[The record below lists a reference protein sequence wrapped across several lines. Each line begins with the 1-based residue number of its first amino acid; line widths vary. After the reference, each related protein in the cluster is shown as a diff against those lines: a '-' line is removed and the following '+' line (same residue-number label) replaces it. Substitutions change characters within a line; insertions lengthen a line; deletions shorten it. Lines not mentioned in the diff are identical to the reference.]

1 MSRRGGTVYA
11 EEREY
16 YRDGPPPPAQVR
28 TRERDRVY
36 EEEDVYIRR
45 EREGTRPEFLRDD
58 YGRSDPGPMVLRER
72 KTETVTR
79 PRPRSPSPIR
89 TVRVQE
95 RIIEREPTPPPVE
108 RVRTRVVER
117 ETRQRSPSPPPE
129 RLRSRVVETRE
140 RIRERS
146 PSPVRYRERIVERER
161 ERERS
166 PTPVRIEE
174 RVRIRNFE
182 RQPSPSP
189 SPSPPRSLTPPLIRA
204 PPIHQEII
212 THHRHIDHGMY
223 ASQPRHTSAKPRQG
237 YEHAPAPSP
246 PPPPRASRTKETDI
260 DIYTS
265 RNNTEVDI
273 HTTSRARTP
282 QPPAAPARRDN
293 FYDDSFIYEQE
304 RDKLRVQDT
313 RLTVD
318 RRRSVSAR
326 PEIREKERV
335 RIDVRDDDDE
345 RDYYAKK
352 VEERAYIG
360 EAYNGA
366 TKDWNI
372 VDVPPGTERVRMDG
386 VGGASQEITW
396 QRYNGVRRSKFIA
409 ERERAESAHS
419 DPAPLPEPRR
429 ESSGLEIEIS
439 SRSRRREGGGA
450 TYEREYERVEER
462 DDMRVGFP
470 IPPRA
475 PPKQRLGE
483 LWTEITKDLV
493 VREAIEELG
502 YDFEETEFFY
512 YVLQYLRYVRLPPFS
527 HYSLSNSYLKTKLT
541 TRQDEV
547 EQLVALSK
555 HIRRERRDRIRD
567 IQREREKMERRER
580 DREEWERA
588 ERRRERESGFS
599 DERIIE
605 REIIYDGPPRRGP
618 RRGGGW

>member
-1 MSRRGGTVYA
+1 MSRRGGSVYA

-16 YRDGPPPPAQVR
+16 YREGPPPAQVR

-45 EREGTRPEFLRDD
+45 EREGSRPEFLRDD
-58 YGRSDPGPMVLRER
+58 YGRNDTGPLVLRER
-72 KTETVTR
+72 KTETITR
-79 PRPRSPSPIR
+79 PRPRSPSPTR
-89 TVRVQE
+89 SVRIQE
-95 RIIEREPTPPPVE
+95 RIIEREPSPPPIE

-129 RLRSRVVETRE
+129 RLRARVVETRE

-146 PSPVRYRERIVERER
+146 PSPIRYRERIVERER

-166 PTPVRIEE
+166 PSPVRIEE

-189 SPSPPRSLTPPLIRA
+189 SPSPPRSLTPPTIRA

-223 ASQPRHTSAKPRQG
+223 ASQPRHISAKSRQG
-237 YEHAPAPSP
+237 FERAPAPSP

-273 HTTSRARTP
+273 HTSSRARTP
-282 QPPAAPARRDN
+282 QPERQQERAPARRDN
-293 FYDDSFIYEQE
+293 YYDDSFVFEQE
-304 RDKLRVQDT
+304 RDKLRVRDT

-326 PEIREKERV
+326 PEVREKEKV
-335 RIDVRDDDDE
+335 RIDIREDDDE
-345 RDYYAKK
+345 SDYYAKK

-366 TKDWNI
+366 TKDWAI

-409 ERERAESAHS
+409 ERDRSEASDHS
-419 DPAPLPEPRR
+419 DPAPLPEPRRER

-450 TYEREYERVEER
+450 TYEREYERIEEV
-462 DDMRVGFP
+462 DDRRIGF
-470 IPPRA
+470 PRA
-475 PPKQRLGE
+475 PPKQRLGD

-493 VREAIEELG
+493 VREAIDELG
-502 YDFEETEFFY
+502 YDCEETEFFFY
-512 YVLQYLRYVRLPPFS
+512 ILQYLRYVR
-527 HYSLSNSYLKTKLT
+527 
-541 TRQDEV
+541 
-547 EQLVALSK
+547 A
-555 HIRRERRDRIRD
+555 
-567 IQREREKMERRER
+567 
-580 DREEWERA
+580 
-588 ERRRERESGFS
+588 
-599 DERIIE
+599 
-605 REIIYDGPPRRGP
+605 RGP
-618 RRGGGW
+618 VAYSHFLSVEP

>member
-1 MSRRGGTVYA
+1 MSRRGGSSYV
-11 EEREY
+11 EERDTY
-16 YRDGPPPPAQVR
+16 YRESGPPPPPPPQVR
-28 TRERDRVY
+28 VREREPVY
-36 EEEDVYIRR
+36 EEDVYIRR
-45 EREGTRPEFLRDD
+45 EREREGPRPEFLRDD
-58 YGRSDPGPMVLRER
+58 YGRNDTGPLVLRER
-72 KTETVTR
+72 KTETITR
-79 PRPRSPSPIR
+79 PRPRSPSPAPS
-89 TVRVQE
+89 VRVRE
-95 RIIEREPTPPPVE
+95 RIIEREEPSPPPLE

-129 RLRSRVVETRE
+129 RLRARVVETRE

-146 PSPVRYRERIVERER
+146 PSPIRYRERIIERER

-166 PTPVRIEE
+166 PSPAPVVE
-174 RVRIRNFE
+174 RVRITRNFE

-189 SPSPPRSLTPPLIRA
+189 SPSPPRSLTPPPIRA

-223 ASQPRHTSAKPRQG
+223 ASQPRHTSAKYRQG
-237 YEHAPAPSP
+237 YERAPAPSP

-273 HTTSRARTP
+273 HTSSSSRARTP
-282 QPPAAPARRDN
+282 QPPPAQSRRDN

-304 RDKLRVQDT
+304 RDKLRVRDT

-326 PEIREKERV
+326 PEAREKERV

-345 RDYYAKK
+345 GEFYAKK

-386 VGGASQEITW
+386 IGGGSQEITW

-409 ERERAESAHS
+409 ERERSEPSEHS
-419 DPAPLPEPRR
+419 DPAPLPEPRH
-429 ESSGLEIEIS
+429 ESTGLEIEIS

-450 TYEREYERVEER
+450 TYEREYERIEEV
-462 DDMRVGFP
+462 DDRRVGL
-470 IPPRA
+470 PRA
-475 PPKQRLGE
+475 PPKQRLGD

-493 VREAIEELG
+493 VKEAIDELG
-502 YDFEETEFFY
+502 YDYEETEFFY
-512 YVLQYLRYVRLPPFS
+512 YILQYLRYVSFS
-527 HYSLSNSYLKTKLT
+527 PNL
-541 TRQDEV
+541 
-547 EQLVALSK
+547 
-555 HIRRERRDRIRD
+555 
-567 IQREREKMERRER
+567 
-580 DREEWERA
+580 
-588 ERRRERESGFS
+588 
-599 DERIIE
+599 
-605 REIIYDGPPRRGP
+605 
-618 RRGGGW
+618 